1 MAGRSR
7 AVLVTLT
14 IKRRRKLEQIVAA
27 GTSPQRLVLRA
38 KIVLAAAA
46 GTANGAIA
54 RQLGCSVAVVRTWR
68 GRFAVL
74 GIPGLFDR
82 PRCGRPEVHGPS
94 ARLAVIAVATSVP
107 PEGESQWSRSL
118 IAGHLRERGLAI
130 SAATVGRV
138 LGEADLHPHKV
149 RGWLNR
155 ADDPGFW
162 IRAGQVCRLYLDPPP
177 GTVLISVDEKTGIQA
192 KSRKHPEIPGWPGRD
207 ARREFEYVRHGT
219 VSILA
224 AMNVATGEVIA
235 ERIDRNDSATFTR
248 FLAMLNQM
256 TPPHLRIH
264 LIMDNGSSHTSRATR
279 AWLAAHPRFTV
290 TYTPKHASW
299 LNMIEQWFGALTRRL
314 LRRGGFTSRDELEA
328 KITAFTI
335 RHNKNAR
342 PYRWS
347 YDADAEHARYLE
359 RHPQPGPM
367 PAALPEAA

>member
-14 IKRRRKLEQIVAA
+14 IKRRRKLEQIIAA

-46 GTANGAIA
+46 GTANAAIG

-68 GRFAVL
+68 GRFAVR

-94 ARLAVIAVATSVP
+94 VRLAVIAVATSVP
-107 PEGESQWSRSL
+107 PDGESQWSRSL
-118 IAGHLRERGLAI
+118 IAGHLRERGPAI

-138 LGEADLHPHKV
+138 LAEAKVRPHKV

-162 IRAGQVCRLYLDPPP
+162 LRAGQVCRLYLDPPP

-207 ARREFEYVRHGT
+207 ARREFEYVRSLILGLGGPAAARRLGIAQGMNAGGARAQR
-219 VSILA
+219 SLA
-224 AMNVATGEVIA
+224 AILESDSHT
-235 ERIDRNDSATFTR
+235 IDRR
-248 FLAMLNQM
+248 FGLGRLS
-256 TPPHLRIH
+256 PC
-264 LIMDNGSSHTSRATR
+264 S
-279 AWLAAHPRFTV
+279 
-290 TYTPKHASW
+290 
-299 LNMIEQWFGALTRRL
+299 FGAARGSASVPTAILRY
-314 LRRGGFTSRDELEA
+314 RRGTD
-328 KITAFTI
+328 
-335 RHNKNAR
+335 AR
-342 PYRWS
+342 PDLNRTN
-347 YDADAEHARYLE
+347 DARSHE
-359 RHPQPGPM
+359 RHCRRQVGRR
-367 PAALPEAA
+367 AGT